1 MEDHDFNLRNVLER
15 CREKAIKLN
24 GAKVQFR
31 CEEVSYMGHTLTKD
45 GLKPDASKVKA
56 VEEMPPPTD
65 KKGVQRLLGMT
76 NYLQRYA
83 PKLAEVTNP
92 LRELTKKESDFIWE
106 ESVHGRALAETK
118 RMLTTVPVLKYF
130 DPTMTPVL
138 QCDASMHGL
147 GVCLMQDGQ
156 PVAYASRS
164 LTDTEVNYAQIE
176 KGLLTIVYGMSKK
189 EVPAQDLKYVAFR
202 EELTAQDGIIF
213 KGERV
218 VVPRSLRKEF
228 TTKVHVSHLGIQA
241 CLRRAREVWYW
252 PNMNKEITEYISKCQ
267 TCKTYSQEQQ
277 KEPMIPYPVPSRPW
291 QVIGTDLFEFQ
302 GRNYFVTTDYY
313 SNFFEVDRL
322 YNTTSKEVICRLK
335 AHLARHGIP
344 DRMVSDNGPQT
355 IRTIR
360 RCLRVST
367 WYEFA

>member
-1 MEDHDFNLRNVLER
+1 
-15 CREKAIKLN
+15 
-24 GAKVQFR
+24 
-31 CEEVSYMGHTLTKD
+31 MGHTLTTD

-56 VEEMPPPTD
+56 VDEMPPPTD

-156 PVAYASRS
+156 PVTYASRS

-176 KGLLTIVYGMSKK
+176 KELLAIVYGMEKF
-189 EVPAQDLKYVAFR
+189 ETYVYGR
-202 EELTAQDGIIF
+202 KVLVESDHKPLETIF
-213 KGERV
+213 KKSLLSAPKRLQQMLLRLQRYEFEVTYVKGTQLIMADALSRAFLSHPEIIRDGEQGPQVLAVDDV
-218 VVPRSLRKEF
+218 VVEDVRSATEIATEQVNMLQYFPVKEETLRELKQVHVKTPSLRF
-228 TTKVHVSHLGIQA
+228 
-241 CLRRAREVWYW
+241 W
-252 PNMNKEITEYISKCQ
+252 PK
-267 TCKTYSQEQQ
+267 
-277 KEPMIPYPVPSRPW
+277 
-291 QVIGTDLFEFQ
+291 
-302 GRNYFVTTDYY
+302 
-313 SNFFEVDRL
+313 
-322 YNTTSKEVICRLK
+322 
-335 AHLARHGIP
+335 
-344 DRMVSDNGPQT
+344 
-355 IRTIR
+355 
-360 RCLRVST
+360 
-367 WYEFA
+367 